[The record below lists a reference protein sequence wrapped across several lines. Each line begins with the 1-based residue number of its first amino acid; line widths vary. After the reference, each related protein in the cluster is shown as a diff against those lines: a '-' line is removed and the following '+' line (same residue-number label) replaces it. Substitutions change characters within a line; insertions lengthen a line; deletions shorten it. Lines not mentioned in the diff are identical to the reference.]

1 VSKRYPTLVKQ
12 TEQGE
17 RIRIVTISDLVEGKG
32 FYVLVQGRL
41 RTTSSIMPVDSGP
54 PSTMLFPKY
63 SEAEIEAD
71 KNFADSIAQGFR
83 DDRGTY

>member
-1 VSKRYPTLVKQ
+1 VTKRYPTLVKQ

-17 RIRIVTISDLVEGKG
+17 RIRIVKITDLIEGKG
-32 FYVLVQGRL
+32 YYVVVQDRL
-41 RTTSSIMPVDSGP
+41 RTASEFMPTDIGP
-54 PSTMLFPKY
+54 PSEMLYPKY

-83 DDRGTY
+83 DDRETY